1 MVAALADVVSA
12 SAAGVAA
19 PSTTRAI
26 DGVLVVSAID
36 AVAEASTTFT
46 ALADAVKAIDA
57 LALASF
63 TVTALADDVTAIDAD
78 AEADAVSPAL
88 ALVVKATG
96 ADALPSRSAA
106 VFHMLLSSEYGS
118 ASRLL
123 DQLSSSSKVGPTI
136 SVMSGSRHRQVA
148 AVDAENVT
156 GSDCLCR

>member
-1 MVAALADVVSA
+1 MIALLADVVIA
-12 SAAGVAA
+12 IVEGVAV

-26 DGVLVVSAID
+26 DGVFVVSAID

-57 LALASF
+57 LALASL
-63 TVTALADDVTAIDAD
+63 TVTALADAVKAIDAAAD
-78 AEADAVSPAL
+78 ADAVSPAL
-88 ALVVKATG
+88 ALAAKEIA

-123 DQLSSSSKVGPTI
+123 DQLSSWSKFGPTI
-136 SVMSGSRHRQVA
+136 SAMLGGSHR
-148 AVDAENVT
+148 
-156 GSDCLCR
+156 